1 MQTAISANPSSQ
13 IARSAERLRRRI
25 AVATILIAIAGGA
38 LRVMTVHRPLNHQLA
53 NSWREADY
61 VQIARNFDREGMNIL
76 YPRIDWRGETPGFVE
91 MEFPLTPWLA
101 AAGYRLFGYHEQILR
116 MVSAAFS
123 LIAMLLFYAVARD
136 ALSRVGA
143 LIAFSAFA
151 FNPLLVR
158 LSGSMQPEPLM
169 IACVILTAYHAIR
182 FDRNGTTRSLMLAA
196 AATAVAGLAKAPG
209 VYVGAILAYVCLRR
223 YGLNALARPTVWFAA
238 AIAVTPVYLWYA
250 WASQFWIT
258 YGNSL
263 GVSNESHW
271 ITTRLLWPPTFL
283 RGNLITEF
291 ILVWSPIGWGL
302 GIVAM
307 QKSRR
312 RGAARIAAIWY
323 TAAWIFFLAAAGTS
337 GDNWALYYH
346 CISVP
351 PACLLIGLGAVAV
364 RGRRMPGQ
372 SGRQNVT
379 PRRLSPRRCAVT
391 AVMLTLIA
399 LAGTTY
405 FRIHSRDHAEDLK
418 QLHDCAMQ
426 IAPLLPVDKQ
436 IVVRGGRSV
445 DEFGSPVA
453 FNEPML
459 FAWLDRRGFNYP
471 KDKLDAAALAELTR
485 QGGDYWI
492 ARPDELEESDAHGP
506 LNSLYTTRGACSCGN
521 LVVLDL
527 HAAFQSDG
535 AGPSL
540 NSAAN
545 STSE

>member
-1 MQTAISANPSSQ
+1 M
-13 IARSAERLRRRI
+13 RRRI
-25 AVATILIAIAGGA
+25 AVAAILIAIAGGA
-38 LRVMTVHRPLNHQLA
+38 LRVMTIHRPLNHQLA

-76 YPRIDWRGETPGFVE
+76 YPRIDWRGDTPGFVE
-91 MEFPLTPWLA
+91 MELPLTPWLA
-101 AAGYRLFGYHEQILR
+101 AAGYRLFGYHEQFLR
-116 MVSAAFS
+116 IISAAFS
-123 LIAMLLFYAVARD
+123 LFAMLLFYAVARD

-169 IACVILTAYHAIR
+169 IACVILTAYHAFR
-182 FDRNGTTRSLMLAA
+182 FDRNGRTRSLVLAA

-209 VYVGAILAYVCLRR
+209 VYVGAILAFVCLRR
-223 YGLNALARPTVWFAA
+223 FGLGALARPTVWLAA
-238 AIAVTPVYLWYA
+238 TIAVTPVYLWYT
-250 WASQFWIT
+250 WASQFWIE

-271 ITTRLLWPPTFL
+271 ITTSLLWPPTFL
-283 RGNLITEF
+283 RGNLVTEF

-323 TAAWIFFLAAAGTS
+323 TAAWIFYLAAAGTS

-351 PACLLIGLGAVAV
+351 PACLLIGLGAVAM
-364 RGRRMPGQ
+364 RGRSVPGQ
-372 SGRQNVT
+372 PEHQDIR
-379 PRRLSPRRCAVT
+379 PRRLSPRRIAVA
-391 AVMLTLIA
+391 AVMLTLLA

-426 IAPLLPVDKQ
+426 IESLIPADGQ

-471 KDKLDAAALAELTR
+471 KDKLNAAVPGRSRASGR
-485 QGGDYWI
+485 QLLD
-492 ARPDELEESDAHGP
+492 RPLG
-506 LNSLYTTRGACSCGN
+506 
-521 LVVLDL
+521 
-527 HAAFQSDG
+527 
-535 AGPSL
+535 
-540 NSAAN
+540 
-545 STSE
+545 